1 MAAEKLDWI
10 KVDPTALPETLKV
23 KWTALA
29 KANAAQKAARDEFEA
44 AFISAS
50 QKAKKVPANKTVLF
64 GYRFGGLAIAMAD
77 KDGETKPSKGAV
89 SWF

>member
-10 KVDPTALPETLKV
+10 KVDPSALPEALKSKFAALV
-23 KWTALA
+23 K
-29 KANAAQKAARDEFEA
+29 ARDAEKKAREEFEA

-50 QKAKKVPANKTVLF
+50 QKAKKIPAEKTVLF

-77 KDGETKPSKGAV
+77 KDGATKPAKGAV

>member
-29 KANAAQKAARDEFEA
+29 KANAAQKAAREEFEA

-50 QKAKKVPANKTVLF
+50 AKAKKIPSDKTVWF

>member
-1 MAAEKLDWI
+1 MATEKLDWI
-10 KVDPTALPETLKV
+10 KVDPSALPEALKTR
-23 KWTALA
+23 WAALA
-29 KANAAQKAARDEFEA
+29 KANAAQKAAREEFEA
-44 AFISAS
+44 AFIAAS
-50 QKAKKVPANKTVLF
+50 NKAKKVPAGKTVLF

>member
-1 MAAEKLDWI
+1 MSTEKLSWV
-10 KVDPTALPETLKV
+10 KVDPSSLPEGLKA
-23 KWTALA
+23 KWNALA
-29 KANAAQKAARDEFEA
+29 KANAAQKAAREEFEA

-50 QKAKKVPANKTVLF
+50 QKAKKIPAEKTVLF

-77 KDGETKPSKGAV
+77 KDDATKPAKGAV